1 MAEKR
6 EKSWDRVARWAGT
19 VAGKDKNKETGNKE
33 TGNNDI
39 GNKDIGDEMTN
50 SNEALQDEARQAMNE
65 THTGGRTVHEAGEE
79 SVPEVN
85 SHSAAQVEIEQ
96 LRGEK
101 EQLLDR
107 LARLQAEFDNAR
119 KREQKEKADA
129 REYTI
134 GNTVEPFLGVMDN
147 FQLALKAEG
156 SADQLRGG
164 VELILKQMEDALKG
178 LQVVPVETVGAQF
191 DPRVHEALGSIE
203 TTEFPDHEVLE
214 EIRRGYK
221 IREKLLRPA
230 LVRIASNS
238 AQVVA

>member
-1 MAEKR
+1 MALKR
-6 EKSWDRVARWAGT
+6 ENSWDRVARWAGT
-19 VAGKDKNKETGNKE
+19 VAGKDKNKETGE
-33 TGNNDI
+33 
-39 GNKDIGDEMTN
+39 EMT
-50 SNEALQDEARQAMNE
+50 MPNE
-65 THTGGRTVHEAGEE
+65 TLQEELREQDMSEAQAGKRTVQEAGEE
-79 SVPEVN
+79 SSTDAAQNVA
-85 SHSAAQVEIEQ
+85 HSALQLEIEQ

-119 KREQKEKADA
+119 KREQKERADA

-134 GNTVEPFLGVMDN
+134 GSTVEPFLGVMDN

-156 SADQLRGG
+156 SAEQLRGG

-178 LQVVPVETVGAQF
+178 LQVLPVETVGVQF

-203 TTEFPDHEVLE
+203 TTEFPDHQVLE

-238 AQVVA
+238 AQVTA